1 MQNNKDKHQ
10 ITPWDAET
18 LIDAQKQLFVDI
30 SEKEWEIII
39 SKIET
44 RLAGM
49 PEVQN
54 RQQADVE
61 FQKELVDL
69 IKASC
74 PELSEKAELV
84 LAKIKVGYRF
94 CILRG
99 LNFDKLNEKTRDLII
114 LGFSCMV
121 GNPTSTDKVNKVVLW
136 PVKPE
141 KNHAVKNTT
150 FSQRIGEAEYHT
162 DTQYFEKPEKYMS
175 LWCIN
180 PDRNGG
186 GVSGLLD
193 GRKILSEIQKRY
205 GTEVIQVLS
214 ESLFPFRVPSVF
226 TEHGDD
232 TNPEIYY
239 GPIFN
244 NTNTELPLVRYR
256 RETLEKGLISKGAVL
271 SHSEKYAL
279 ECIEKVL
286 HDPNLEF
293 KYFLRKGD
301 VIFANNHEL
310 LHMRTYFDDMERFL
324 IRVRFN

>member
-18 LIDAQKQLFVDI
+18 LINAEKHLFVDI
-30 SEKEWEIII
+30 SQNEREIII
-39 SKIET
+39 SKLET
-44 RLAGM
+44 ELTRI

-61 FQKELVDL
+61 FQKELVEL

-74 PELSEKAELV
+74 PELSEKADLV
-84 LAKIKVGYRF
+84 SEKIKVGYRF

-99 LNFDKLNEKTRDLII
+99 LNFHQLDEKTRSLII

-121 GNPTSTDKVNKVVLW
+121 GNPTPTDMVNRVVLW

-141 KNHAVKNTT
+141 KTHAVINTT
-150 FSQRIGEAEYHT
+150 FSQRTGEAEYHT
-162 DTQYFEKPEKYMS
+162 DTQYFDEPEKYMS
-175 LWCIN
+175 LWCVN
-180 PDRNGG
+180 PDRNDG

-193 GRKILSEIQKRY
+193 GRKLLSEIEKRH
-205 GTEVIQVLS
+205 GEEGVHVLS

-226 TEHGDD
+226 TENGGDS
-232 TNPEIYY
+232 NPEIYY

-244 NTNTELPLVRYR
+244 TTNSELPLIRYR
-256 RETLEKGLISKGAVL
+256 RETLEKGLISKGIVL
-271 SHSEKYAL
+271 NHLEKYAL
-279 ECIEKVL
+279 ECIENVL
-286 HDPNLEF
+286 HDPNLGF
-293 KYFLRKGD
+293 KYLLKKGEA
-301 VIFANNHEL
+301 IFADNHEL